1 MSCGNCVHVAP
12 AASDAPAAS
21 VAPPPSTLAI
31 AVPEGVVG
39 GQQIAV
45 EHEGQQLTVVVPD
58 GLKAGDTFNGGNSL
72 DFRPR
77 FTLWLSVCFP
87 PSWVCG

>member
-58 GLKAGDTFNGGNSL
+58 GLKAGDTFN
-72 DFRPR
+72 
-77 FTLWLSVCFP
+77 VEV
-87 PSWVCG
+87 PST